1 MLLARTEFFNVVNK
15 NWVFDAANENW
26 GFDIASENWAFM
38 VLLVKIGFL
47 IQWELGFYG
56 VASEN

>member
-26 GFDIASENWAFM
+26 GFDIASENW
-38 VLLVKIGFL
+38 VLNKLPWPLIMDLNSIDKIVFPW
-47 IQWELGFYG
+47 I
-56 VASEN
+56 